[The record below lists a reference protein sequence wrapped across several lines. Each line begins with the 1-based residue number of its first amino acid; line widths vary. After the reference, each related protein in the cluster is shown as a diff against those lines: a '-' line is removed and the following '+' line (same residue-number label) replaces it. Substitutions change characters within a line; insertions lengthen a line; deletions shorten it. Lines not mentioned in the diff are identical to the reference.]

1 MKHKYFAAAFL
12 LAGLSIFSSCRDEF
26 ADLNSS
32 PSGVSKPNIRFL
44 FTQCESTF
52 QPADYYEWFACFKT
66 IAAWAQVSV
75 MNGGNSNKVQQGNGS
90 GAGYRVNDVLLYANE
105 IKYQISLLPESEK
118 AKYEYIQYL
127 CNPLCVFLSM
137 GDTDML
143 GSRQYS
149 EAMMIRYGGTATPKY
164 DTQEELFT
172 LWLKQLDET
181 LTYLASHEIV
191 DILGSQD
198 FIFNGKLDK
207 WAKFTNSLKLKI
219 AARLINIDRAR
230 ALDIVSKA
238 AKDPAGFLETL
249 EDDFIMNKGKDNNN
263 FNNTLPSMNF
273 ASEKFVEYM
282 KANHDSRLFTIFAK
296 NQYNANVIQA
306 FFDQERDQF
315 IPSYILNNVDYT
327 IDPST
332 QKKTFKAWKGLGE
345 PWVRYY
351 GVPCQY
357 DINKDE
363 NYKEYFDP
371 KDEAFFLESKS
382 GSKVN
387 YSPISG
393 TNTFAIKG
401 GFQYEFPDAP
411 DVPPVKTES
420 FGWHGLYFSAG
431 EVNLLLAEF
440 KLLGATLAQS
450 AQTYMTNGA
459 KLSMKAYDKVAGLNH
474 LPYYDAGYS
483 GDKFDKPI
491 KVTDTNIDTAVE
503 TYGAYQLNGTPVEN
517 LEKVYIQ
524 QMIHYMMLPMD
535 MFVTCRRSGVPM
547 KNSSIFSREEFSPAL
562 GDNYIIPR
570 RFPVSEPLESDIM
583 RDITIKAYQDQGF
596 TYSGETASLPMTL
609 AKERVWYDKNAPEY
623 GAGPKVQ

>member
-1 MKHKYFAAAFL
+1 MKHKYITAAFL
-12 LAGLSIFSSCRDEF
+12 LAGLSLFSSCREEF
-26 ADLNSS
+26 ADLNSN
-32 PSGVSKPNIRFL
+32 PSTVSKPNVRFL
-44 FTQCESTF
+44 FTQCAANV

-66 IAAWAQVSV
+66 MAAWAQVSV
-75 MNGGNSNKVQQGNGS
+75 TNGGNTNKVQQANGE

-105 IKYQISLLPESEK
+105 IKYQISILPESEK
-118 AKYEYIQYL
+118 AKLEYIQYL

-137 GDTDML
+137 GDSDMY

-164 DTQEELFT
+164 DTQEELFN
-172 LWLKQLDET
+172 LWLDQLDET
-181 LTYLASHEIV
+181 LNYLASHEITDV
-191 DILGSQD
+191 LGAQD
-198 FIFNGKLDK
+198 FIFNGKLDR

-219 AARLINIDRAR
+219 AARLINVNKDRAIE
-230 ALDIVSKA
+230 IVNNA
-238 AKDPAGFLETL
+238 AKNPAGFLENM

-263 FNNTLPSMNF
+263 FNNTLPNMNI
-273 ASEKFVEYM
+273 ASKAFVEYM
-282 KANHDSRLFTIFAK
+282 KANRDPRLFTIFTK

-306 FFDQERDQF
+306 FFDQNREKY
-315 IPSYILNNVDYT
+315 IPSYIMDNVEYT
-327 IDPST
+327 VNPET

-363 NYKEYFDP
+363 AYWEYFDP
-371 KDEAFFLESKS
+371 KSEAFYLESKS
-382 GSKVN
+382 GSKKT
-387 YSPISG
+387 YAPISE

-420 FGWHGLYFSAG
+420 YGWYGLYFSAG

-440 KLLGATLAQS
+440 KLLGATLPQT

-459 KLSMKAYDKVAGLNH
+459 KLSMKAYNKVAGLNH
-474 LPYYDAGYS
+474 LPYYDSSYT
-483 GDKFDKPI
+483 GDKFDKSI
-491 KVTDTNIDTAVE
+491 KVAENDIDAAVD
-503 TYGAYQLNGTPVEN
+503 AYDAYKLNGTQVEN
-517 LEKVYIQ
+517 LEKIYIQ

-535 MFVTCRRSGVPM
+535 MFSTCRRSGVPM
-547 KNSSIFSREEFSPAL
+547 KNSRILPREEFSPAM
-562 GDNYIIPR
+562 GDNYVIPR
-570 RFPVSEPLESDIM
+570 RFPVSEPLQSDIM
-583 RDITIKAYQDQGF
+583 RNITIKAYQDQGF
-596 TYSGETASLPMTL
+596 TYSGETATLPTTL
-609 AKERVWYDKNAPEY
+609 AKERVWYDKNGPEY